1 MSPKMSSSH
10 HHLGNYGKSNS
21 IGGVGRPHSAGNR
34 TRHKGKGSPL
44 QKLAAMFKRERSK
57 EDGVVPVRPAC
68 FNDDRYSRR
77 SESPDSPSGRRNSS
91 GNKNKLW
98 KGAKEAQ
105 GSFPMWRAKVKDLGF
120 LLLLLLLLKE
130 PVAGKVSAK
139 VDPNLTLGT
148 ENTRNLLSVRIH
160 WSLLKW
166 WTLLF
171 CEASVLTAMA
181 NLHSIGVNFA
191 TKVY

>member
-105 GSFPMWRAKVKDLGF
+105 GSFPMWRAKVTRPGF
-120 LLLLLLLLKE
+120 FVVVVVVVVE
-130 PVAGKVSAK
+130 RAGS
-139 VDPNLTLGT
+139 T
-148 ENTRNLLSVRIH
+148 S
-160 WSLLKW
+160 
-166 WTLLF
+166 
-171 CEASVLTAMA
+171 
-181 NLHSIGVNFA
+181 SICKG
-191 TKVY
+191 